1 MTRPNLRLLERVV
14 RTLDNSGGPPDD
26 PHMEPRVKALEK
38 FADDTQTELRT
49 IDVRLAKIETRL
61 DNFATKEDVK
71 SLSAELHRE
80 LNATTWKIIGAMGL
94 ICAAV
99 FWMARNIEPPQRS
112 PETATSSAPSIKAP
126 TMESPKGAPAPK

>member
-1 MTRPNLRLLERVV
+1 MTRPDLRLLERVV

-26 PHMEPRVKALEK
+26 PNMEPRVKALEK
-38 FADDTQTELRT
+38 FADDARSELRT

-80 LNATTWKIIGAMGL
+80 LHATTWKIIGAMGL

-99 FWMARNIEPPQRS
+99 FWMARNIEPPRLAANPPQTASS
-112 PETATSSAPSIKAP
+112 PPAATTQATK
-126 TMESPKGAPAPK
+126 